1 MSLGRNDPCPCG
13 SGKKYKKCCLLKDEE
28 ASHEREQD
36 PAEAAAD
43 PRSEKDREAA
53 KREPDPVVKARE
65 ARWQEFQAADY
76 EKQLALFSRTLDDP
90 ELMDGEMAFEMLSEI
105 FLAAAERGD
114 RDRFDV
120 LVQSLAER
128 RPDVYAEEKP
138 FFLKWRITNA
148 LAAGRP
154 EDVAT
159 LTLEMAPLACK
170 DIDIF
175 NRVEERVA
183 YHGYLTPL
191 VGAMRLAWPGVQS
204 SSDIVPWGIDE
215 FCTRATTYEILNYAS
230 SISEPDA
237 DDPALAGRLEFFSEI
252 DAGRVASYLADVTGR
267 DGSTWTMGDF
277 EFDPSCRQWE
287 DDEEDREES
296 ESGEPGGELNIY
308 RLTVQFLGHMRR
320 LEGVPYARGEL
331 GRRDLHRFILERRE
345 GKLEYRESMLAS
357 MQRELARQ
365 QGRRARPL
373 RKFKS
378 YEHLLVPDPQ
388 RLEHYLVGLLDVM
401 NQLYHRAAAL
411 FEIIPPWLRFLES
424 RRLIDA
430 EMRVHALAGLE
441 PLAEKL
447 SRVLDTYADDPGP
460 RRALESWHTNAC
472 KTVP

>member
-1 MSLGRNDPCPCG
+1 
-13 SGKKYKKCCLLKDEE
+13 
-28 ASHEREQD
+28 
-36 PAEAAAD
+36 
-43 PRSEKDREAA
+43 
-53 KREPDPVVKARE
+53 
-65 ARWQEFQAADY
+65 
-76 EKQLALFSRTLDDP
+76 
-90 ELMDGEMAFEMLSEI
+90 
-105 FLAAAERGD
+105 
-114 RDRFDV
+114 
-120 LVQSLAER
+120 
-128 RPDVYAEEKP
+128 
-138 FFLKWRITNA
+138 
-148 LAAGRP
+148 
-154 EDVAT
+154 
-159 LTLEMAPLACK
+159 
-170 DIDIF
+170 
-175 NRVEERVA
+175 
-183 YHGYLTPL
+183 
-191 VGAMRLAWPGVQS
+191 
-204 SSDIVPWGIDE
+204 
-215 FCTRATTYEILNYAS
+215 
-230 SISEPDA
+230 
-237 DDPALAGRLEFFSEI
+237 
-252 DAGRVASYLADVTGR
+252 
-267 DGSTWTMGDF
+267 MGDF